1 MVNDSLRFT
10 RLLIELLLC
19 LLFSVIL
26 MSCYSAAKIYDEF
39 SAKSSEIETV
49 VLVHEAQIFND
60 IQGKRHFIHIQDN
73 VRSLEWIHSSVKQ
86 IVKRKGYSVS
96 DQSLWSIGLSEKPNT
111 PLLVFTESEDEW
123 PSFFADEKLFLKPT
137 PIAVRSFGFED
148 HSISTLGALHRHLYM
163 ESESITDMK
172 GTYYSSYI
180 RELSL
185 PENSV
190 MLLTQSVGN
199 RIYTGKNI
207 TIFMIGT
214 LAALAGAPP
223 ENVSWEQDTTSHFL
237 FILHSATG
245 ELLWADYLEEV
256 GGNRSASAL
265 ENGLEKLFSE
275 LPDRA
280 SQ

>member
-10 RLLIELLLC
+10 WRHTELLLC
-19 LLFSVIL
+19 LLFSIALV
-26 MSCYSAAKIYDEF
+26 SCYSAAKIYDEF
-39 SAKSSEIETV
+39 SAKSSKIETV

-86 IVKRKGYSVS
+86 IVERKGYSVS
-96 DQSLWSIGLSEKPNT
+96 DQSMWSIGLSEKPNT
-111 PLLVFTESEDEW
+111 PLLVFTESEEEW
-123 PSFFADEKLFLKPT
+123 PDFFADEKLFLKPT
-137 PIAVRSFGFED
+137 PIAVKSFGFED
-148 HSISTLGALHRHLYM
+148 HSISTLGGLHRHLQM

-172 GTYYSSYI
+172 GTYYGSYI
-180 RELSL
+180 RQLSL

-190 MLLTQSVGN
+190 MLLTQSVGT
-199 RIYTGKNI
+199 RIYTGKKV

-214 LAALAGAPP
+214 LAALAGVPL
-223 ENVSWEQDTTSHFL
+223 ENVSWEQDITSHSL

-256 GGNRSASAL
+256 GGNRSTGAL
-265 ENGLEKLFSE
+265 ENGLERLFSE
-275 LPDRA
+275 LPDRV